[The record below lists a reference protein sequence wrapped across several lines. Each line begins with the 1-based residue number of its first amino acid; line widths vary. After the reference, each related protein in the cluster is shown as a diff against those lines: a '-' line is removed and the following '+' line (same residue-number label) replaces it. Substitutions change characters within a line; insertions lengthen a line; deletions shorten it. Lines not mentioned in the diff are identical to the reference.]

1 MSLNKFLAGLA
12 ITGLLC
18 TGCVTVTADG
28 RPIKENGNTT
38 TGKTSQELSQ
48 MLNTAKGEYLELDT
62 QKTNRLVQEVTEG
75 NLDTI
80 KKVMDNPNDYE
91 PPVLFAYAEQVY
103 KSGHF
108 DTAMFW
114 FYTAQIRARSDANK
128 SLDNTVQDGV
138 TRLSSVYGQTI
149 GRYALE
155 HPNELES
162 TMNKVLEWD
171 RISQRNYNPKWVA
184 VLGNESKIS
193 DTIRFQ
199 DPEKYKAID
208 EEVRRGWKIGFD
220 AALKKIR
227 ESKLEVP
234 EE

>member
-1 MSLNKFLAGLA
+1 
-12 ITGLLC
+12 
-18 TGCVTVTADG
+18 
-28 RPIKENGNTT
+28 
-38 TGKTSQELSQ
+38 
-48 MLNTAKGEYLELDT
+48 
-62 QKTNRLVQEVTEG
+62 
-75 NLDTI
+75 
-80 KKVMDNPNDYE
+80 
-91 PPVLFAYAEQVY
+91 
-103 KSGHF
+103 
-108 DTAMFW
+108 
-114 FYTAQIRARSDANK
+114 
-128 SLDNTVQDGV
+128 
-138 TRLSSVYGQTI
+138 
-149 GRYALE
+149 
-155 HPNELES
+155 
-162 TMNKVLEWD
+162 MNKVLEWD